1 MPSAARR
8 CLLAAEL
15 PPPPVPSELAQSRV
29 VVVDDNLP
37 SLQLVQL
44 LLARSGFRAVRAV
57 SDPRDL
63 IARYDELQPE
73 LVVLDLHMPGMDGYT
88 ALSALRARATAADLP
103 VLVLTADATR
113 SATHRALELGAN
125 DFLTKPLDATE
136 LMLRVRNLLQ
146 TRALHVGLRRRHRWL
161 EASGRLAADL
171 LADICPEPLRRVSEL
186 AREAAGADA
195 AVVVLP
201 SVGQRDAPAMSA
213 HVWVGAHAGA
223 AAAAVADAFQNRVLP
238 ADTPQLIEDVGGDQ
252 RDRYSV
258 GPAMLVPLRGA
269 DRHLG
274 ALLLCR
280 RRGAAQFTPI
290 ELELACGFAGQAV
303 VAVEF
308 AQARTDQERMMILS
322 DRHRIARDLHDQVIQ
337 RLFATGLRLQQI
349 AQRMGPGPES
359 ERIDE
364 RVDEL
369 DETIEEIRS
378 TIFGLRQELVAE
390 PGRLARELNDLV
402 GELTDVL
409 GFPPRVFL
417 AEPLDAVPDDVAEDL
432 VAAAREALTNVA
444 KHAGAT
450 RVAVDVSFEETDVV
464 LEVADNGVGFADPE
478 RRSGLVNLSER
489 ALRHGGRCS
498 VRRAPDGG
506 TELVWTASLFGE
518 QPAPA
523 ESADASTAD
532 RDDADGSVDD
542 ELIRSGVVT
551 RQARGRHTLDLD
563 GDV

>member
-1 MPSAARR
+1 V
-8 CLLAAEL
+8 
-15 PPPPVPSELAQSRV
+15 PPPAIPPDVAQSHV

-44 LLARSGFRAVRAV
+44 LLARSGFRSVHGI
-57 SDPRDL
+57 SDPREL
-63 IARYDELQPE
+63 LARYDELEPE
-73 LVVLDLHMPGMDGYT
+73 LIVLDLHMPGMDGYAT
-88 ALSALRARATAADLP
+88 LTALRARATAADLP

-113 SATHRALELGAN
+113 SATHRALGLGAN

-146 TRALHVGLRRRHRWL
+146 TRALHVGLQRRHRWL

-171 LADICPEPLRRVSEL
+171 LADVCPEPLRRVTEL
-186 AREAAGADA
+186 AREAAGADT

-201 SVGQRDAPAMSA
+201 SVSQGEEPILTA
-213 HVWVGAHAGA
+213 HVWVGEHAGA
-223 AAAAVADAFQNRVLP
+223 AASAVADAFAKHVLK
-238 ADTPQLIEDVGGDQ
+238 ADAPQLIENVGELVGGV
-252 RDRYSV
+252 RPDRHSV

-280 RRGAAQFTPI
+280 RRGAPKFTPI

-349 AQRMGPGPES
+349 AQRMGPSPES
-359 ERIDE
+359 DGIDE

-369 DETIEEIRS
+369 DQTIEEIRS
-378 TIFGLRQELVAE
+378 TIFGLRQEMVAE
-390 PGRLARELNDLV
+390 PGRLARELSELV
-402 GELTDVL
+402 DDLTDVL
-409 GFPPRVFL
+409 GFPPRVSF

-432 VAAAREALTNVA
+432 VASAREALTNVA
-444 KHAGAT
+444 KHAAAK
-450 RVAVDVSFEETDVV
+450 RVALDVSFTDSDVV
-464 LEVADNGVGFADPE
+464 LEVADDGVGFADPE

-489 ALRHGGRCS
+489 ALRHGGRCI
-498 VRRAPDGG
+498 VRRASDGG
-506 TELVWTASLFGE
+506 TELIWTASLFGD
-518 QPAPA
+518 PA
-523 ESADASTAD
+523 EFGRSLDG
-532 RDDADGSVDD
+532 DDADRPVHD

-551 RQARGRHTLDLD
+551 REPGGRHSLDLD

>member
-1 MPSAARR
+1 
-8 CLLAAEL
+8 
-15 PPPPVPSELAQSRV
+15 
-29 VVVDDNLP
+29 
-37 SLQLVQL
+37 
-44 LLARSGFRAVRAV
+44 
-57 SDPRDL
+57 
-63 IARYDELQPE
+63 
-73 LVVLDLHMPGMDGYT
+73 
-88 ALSALRARATAADLP
+88 
-103 VLVLTADATR
+103 
-113 SATHRALELGAN
+113 
-125 DFLTKPLDATE
+125 
-136 LMLRVRNLLQ
+136 
-146 TRALHVGLRRRHRWL
+146 
-161 EASGRLAADL
+161 
-171 LADICPEPLRRVSEL
+171 
-186 AREAAGADA
+186 
-195 AVVVLP
+195 
-201 SVGQRDAPAMSA
+201 
-213 HVWVGAHAGA
+213 
-223 AAAAVADAFQNRVLP
+223 
-238 ADTPQLIEDVGGDQ
+238 
-252 RDRYSV
+252 
-258 GPAMLVPLRGA
+258 
-269 DRHLG
+269 
-274 ALLLCR
+274 
-280 RRGAAQFTPI
+280 
-290 ELELACGFAGQAV
+290 V

-402 GELTDVL
+402 GDLTDVL
-409 GFPPRVFL
+409 GFPPRVSL

-450 RVAVDVSFEETDVV
+450 RVELDVSFADSDVV

-498 VRRAPDGG
+498 VRRVPNGG

-518 QPAPA
+518 A
-523 ESADASTAD
+523 EPSAAH
-532 RDDADGSVDD
+532 RDDVDRPVDD
-542 ELIRSGVVT
+542 ELIGSGVMA
-551 RQARGRHTLDLD
+551 RESRGRHSLDLD

>member
-1 MPSAARR
+1 
-8 CLLAAEL
+8 
-15 PPPPVPSELAQSRV
+15 
-29 VVVDDNLP
+29 VVDDNLP

-44 LLARSGFRAVRAV
+44 LLGRSGFRGVHPV
-57 SDPRDL
+57 SDPREL
-63 IARYDELQPE
+63 IARYEQLAPE
-73 LVVLDLHMPGMDGYT
+73 LVVLDLHMPGMDGYAT
-88 ALSALRARATAADLP
+88 LTALRARATAADLP

-146 TRALHVGLRRRHRWL
+146 TRALHVGLQRRHRWL
-161 EASGRLAADL
+161 EAAGRLASDL
-171 LADICPEPLRRVSEL
+171 LADVCPEPLRRVSEL
-186 AREAAGADA
+186 ARAAAAADA

-201 SVGQRDAPAMSA
+201 SVGQRNEPALSA
-213 HVWVGAHAGA
+213 HVWVGEHGGT
-223 AAAAVADAFQNRVLP
+223 AAAAVADAFARHVVA
-238 ADTPQLIEDVGGDQ
+238 ADTPRLIEDVGALVGDEQ

-269 DRHLG
+269 DRQLG

-280 RRGAAQFTPI
+280 RRGAEPFTPV
-290 ELELACGFAGQAV
+290 ELELAHGFAGQAV

-308 AQARTDQERMMILS
+308 AQARADQERMMILS

-349 AQRMGPGPES
+349 AQGIGPGPES
-359 ERIDE
+359 ARIDE

-390 PGRLARELNDLV
+390 PGRLARELSELV
-402 GELTDVL
+402 GDLTDVL
-409 GFPPRVFL
+409 GFPPRL
-417 AEPLDAVPDDVAEDL
+417 SLDEQLDAVPDDVAEDL

-450 RVAVDVSFEETDVV
+450 RVALEVSFEDSDVV
-464 LEVADNGVGFADPE
+464 MEVSDDGVGFADPQ

-489 ALRHGGRCS
+489 ALRHGGRCI
-498 VRRAPDGG
+498 VRRAPSGG
-506 TELVWTASLFGE
+506 TELIWTASLFGE
-518 QPAPA
+518 RP
-523 ESADASTAD
+523 ERELSVADP
-532 RDDADGSVDD
+532 DDADRPVRD

-551 RQARGRHTLDLD
+551 RQARGRDSLDLD
-563 GDV
+563 GDI